1 VQAPAAGNLQATP
14 IHLSDDSV
22 APGDAILLSSDIQ
35 GTNVAYV
42 RLLVGYL
49 DTANNS
55 ILVIDG
61 DYLQAA
67 QTLELDGVY
76 YPDWGSDTFTL
87 EFEWEPLVYAISDGT
102 NSAMAYLYPETYGAS
117 PEEAVY
123 TVEGIYTFADGG
135 EQRNARLYFSNGI
148 LQQVFGFSGDGSTGA
163 PREIIPQTG
172 DSFTILQQWM
182 DLDAQGNV
190 VETVWQEGDTLTFGD
205 QMFSWEPLYAA
216 AGDYIVGFMVDDL
229 DGNSTAVYAS
239 VTVR

>member
-1 VQAPAAGNLQATP
+1 
-14 IHLSDDSV
+14 
-22 APGDAILLSSDIQ
+22 
-35 GTNVAYV
+35 
-42 RLLVGYL
+42 
-49 DTANNS
+49 
-55 ILVIDG
+55 
-61 DYLQAA
+61 
-67 QTLELDGVY
+67 
-76 YPDWGSDTFTL
+76 
-87 EFEWEPLVYAISDGT
+87 
-102 NSAMAYLYPETYGAS
+102 MAYLYPETYGAS